1 MQCYPAASAKATSS
15 ACSRP
20 IAERLAISAGE
31 FGIAYSSVTL
41 IAGFVMLHFGP
52 SIDWIAPRRF
62 AMLVLAGLLTGIA
75 LLTLAP
81 WAATA
86 LLGLGLVRLCG
97 QGLFTHLGNTL
108 TGREFSMNRGGLGMG
123 MQEIIATGL
132 LVNLWGSENLG
143 RVRAPLVP
151 AWSSPPVS
159 RRPCSACWW
168 MPVSISVPS
177 SPACSFS
184 LSSAGSWHSAPS
196 PSRNCRSECKH
207 TEFAHTLRVSRRLR
221 RSEVVMNVFRP
232 AQAMLLGLVLLG
244 TPLLALAQQDNAVEP
259 DITVR
264 QEEDRTVREY
274 RVNGQLYAIEI
285 KPKAGPSYFLVDD
298 DGDGDFRRSDN
309 ERIVIPSWVLIS
321 W

>member
-143 RVRAPLVP
+143 RVRAPL
-151 AWSSPPVS
+151 
-159 RRPCSACWW
+159 SAC
-168 MPVSISVPS
+168 MVFSTGIA
-177 SPACSFS
+177 PA
-184 LSSAGSWHSAPS
+184 
-196 PSRNCRSECKH
+196 
-207 TEFAHTLRVSRRLR
+207 
-221 RSEVVMNVFRP
+221 
-232 AQAMLLGLVLLG
+232 LLGLLVDAGVDFRAILAGMLVFIVLG
-244 TPLLALAQQDNAVEP
+244 WFLAQRPIAES
-259 DITVR
+259 
-264 QEEDRTVREY
+264 
-274 RVNGQLYAIEI
+274 QL
-285 KPKAGPSYFLVDD
+285 SQ
-298 DGDGDFRRSDN
+298 
-309 ERIVIPSWVLIS
+309 
-321 W
+321 